1 MFGTCVHFSFL
12 SVLCLFSSQ
21 EKNVQEAHS
30 KAQEAKT
37 SGDQALSKASELH
50 AKELDELRAQAEVMK
65 KDLSSSADKSKQL
78 EKQVEELLV
87 YKEQAQVSG
96 LFWPS
101 SCSVHKV
108 YLWTCKKCEEH
119 RPSGAKWYETEIS
132 QTQAAY
138 NNWCNFVL

>member
-1 MFGTCVHFSFL
+1 M
-12 SVLCLFSSQ
+12 
-21 EKNVQEAHS
+21 QEAHS

-96 LFWPS
+96 LLFWPS
-101 SCSVHKV
+101 SYSVHKV
-108 YLWTCKKCEEH
+108 YGLVRNVKNIDPLVQNGMRQKSVKRRLHITTGVILCFDMPVFLK
-119 RPSGAKWYETEIS
+119 AMLT
-132 QTQAAY
+132 
-138 NNWCNFVL
+138 